1 MMGGISSF
9 SVDGAQ
15 GRVYVSHINDMYLAT
30 ATSKKVDENYLR
42 SVTQVIIP
50 TVLKLLES
58 INPTPLKWGQG
69 NRAPSIIFGGKS
81 MVIELR
87 EYGSAVDISR
97 AIDQEIT
104 STKSQ
109 LGEHLRQLDEIRTLA
124 ERSKKIREV
133 VLKLAGKTGEKNS
146 LGEIS
151 VGDLNVVLDA
161 NPFHELTAIEE
172 VVRSQQDKLLF
183 LQKSREALKWLD
195 QIGETEGIKYLVLE
209 KDGVPERIL
218 LKVS

>member
-1 MMGGISSF
+1 
-9 SVDGAQ
+9 
-15 GRVYVSHINDMYLAT
+15 
-30 ATSKKVDENYLR
+30 
-42 SVTQVIIP
+42 
-50 TVLKLLES
+50 
-58 INPTPLKWGQG
+58 
-69 NRAPSIIFGGKS
+69 
-81 MVIELR
+81 MVVELR

-97 AIDQEIT
+97 TIDEEIT
-104 STKSQ
+104 STKSL
-109 LGEHLRQLDEIRTLA
+109 LGEYLRQLDEIRTLA

-133 VLKLAGKTGEKNS
+133 VLKLAGKTGDKNS
-146 LGEIS
+146 LGEIT